1 MIKLETSRIPRFRS
15 GIRVTGM
22 TQIQSSIQQAR
33 EHQEMG
39 EGVQLTVMNK
49 VLKTMSLLEPS

>member
-1 MIKLETSRIPRFRS
+1 MRIPHFRS